1 MMKSFTARKGTDPF
15 ALARTGWTLG
25 MLAWETQA
33 VMTMR
38 ILGMAG
44 AWSVLPTEN
53 ARMVSE
59 KAPAFVD
66 AAQAATRTAMAG
78 GRPEAVAAAWAG
90 PLRRRTSANALRLVR
105 RGPRLN

>member
-1 MMKSFTARKGTDPF
+1 MSRSRAVDPLAAAR
-15 ALARTGWTLG
+15 AGWTLA
-25 MLAWETQA
+25 MLGWETQA

-38 ILGMAG
+38 LLGMAG

-59 KAPAFVD
+59 KAPAFAD
-66 AAQAATRTAMAG
+66 AAQAATRAAMG
-78 GRPEAVAAAWAG
+78 GARPEAIAEAWAG
-90 PLRRRTSANALRLVR
+90 PLRRRTSANARRLSL

>member
-1 MMKSFTARKGTDPF
+1 MTKLAPTSADPL
-15 ALARTGWTLG
+15 ALARTGWTMA
-25 MLAWETQA
+25 MLTWEAQA

-38 ILGMAG
+38 LLGMAG
-44 AWSVLPTEN
+44 AWSVLPSEN

-66 AAQAATRTAMAG
+66 AAQAATRTAMTG

-90 PLRRRTSANALRLVR
+90 PLRRCTSANVRRLAL
-105 RGPRLN
+105 RGPRIT